1 MSMVEFHDVTKTFG
15 ESTVLNG
22 ISLNIDAGEVVVV
35 VGPSGSGKTT
45 LTRLLM
51 RHADPQRG
59 AIRIGGVDIRSLPPA
74 DLNRLISTVF
84 QDVHLFDDSVI
95 GNIGMAR
102 PEAGEAEV
110 RAAARAAHCLDFIE
124 RLPQGWQTRL
134 GEAGGKLSGGERQRL
149 SIARAIL
156 KNAPIVILDEPTAA
170 LDTESEL
177 AVQAAID
184 TLVAERSVIV
194 IAHRL
199 STIVAADRILVF
211 EDGRITQRGTHAE
224 LLAQPGRYRRMW
236 QAQQG

>member
-1 MSMVEFHDVTKTFG
+1 
-15 ESTVLNG
+15 
-22 ISLNIDAGEVVVV
+22 
-35 VGPSGSGKTT
+35 
-45 LTRLLM
+45 
-51 RHADPQRG
+51 
-59 AIRIGGVDIRSLPPA
+59 
-74 DLNRLISTVF
+74 
-84 QDVHLFDDSVI
+84 
-95 GNIGMAR
+95 
-102 PEAGEAEV
+102 
-110 RAAARAAHCLDFIE
+110 
-124 RLPQGWQTRL
+124 RL

-156 KNAPIVILDEPTAA
+156 KDAPIVILDEPTAA

-236 QAQQG
+236 LAQQG